1 MLADAE
7 KSYSETFIIW
17 NDAIN
22 LVAALIPSNKGR
34 AAACGTIKFKNGE
47 KLFFS
52 SQPDDCAISH
62 ERLIFVCR
70 CIAKFYGTNVIRRK
84 YRITDSVN
92 ESSVLLRKE
101 HHLLN

>member
-7 KSYSETFIIW
+7 KSYSETFIVW
-17 NDAIN
+17 NDDIN
-22 LVAALIPSNKGR
+22 LIATLIPSNEGR
-34 AAACGTIKFKNGE
+34 TAACGTIKFKNGG
-47 KLFFS
+47 KLSFS
-52 SQPDDCAISH
+52 SQPDDCEISH

-84 YRITDSVN
+84 YLITDSVDGAN
-92 ESSVLLRKE
+92 VLLRRE